1 MKFIASAIAVLLGL
15 QSLYADEA
23 VKLKTPELVTGQLW
37 MRSSCVSEKG
47 FGGLWL
53 VSCGG
58 WSGRRIRAGGRQRV

>member
-37 MRSSCVSEKG
+37 MRS
-47 FGGLWL
+47 
-53 VSCGG
+53 
-58 WSGRRIRAGGRQRV
+58 